1 MVLDYHHYKCN
12 NKKKLTTSDLKDILS
27 TWKDT
32 KLKAKIHFSSSKSR
46 KDKRSHHNY
55 IDEKEFIKFLDL
67 LKKVDEDVDIM
78 LECKMRDMALF
89 KLVRQLKCHS
99 EYTFINETT
108 FKL

>member
-1 MVLDYHHYKCN
+1 MAEKSAYDWAEL
-12 NKKKLTTSDLKDILS
+12 ILGAGA
-27 TWKDT
+27 TITDT
-32 KLKAKIHFSSSKSR
+32 VFNS
-46 KDKRSHHNY
+46 KDKSEVLTDTTQSSNN
-55 IDEKEFIKFLDL
+55 DEYLDL